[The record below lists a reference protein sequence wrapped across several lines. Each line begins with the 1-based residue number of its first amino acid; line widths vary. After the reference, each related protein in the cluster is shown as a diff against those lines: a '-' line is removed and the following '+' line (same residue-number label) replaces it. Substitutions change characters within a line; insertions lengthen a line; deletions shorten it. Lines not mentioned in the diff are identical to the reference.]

1 MPKLE
6 VMGQVLVEAQG
17 YGLICFVNQ
26 GKFGK
31 TYELLYHYSVP
42 PSQLTMFHIFDS
54 ITKRVR

>member
-1 MPKLE
+1 
-6 VMGQVLVEAQG
+6 MGQELVEAQG